1 MKGFKKLAVCGMA
14 VMLGLGSPIGNSV
27 MNDLGYT
34 VTAEAAGKVALSSSK
49 ASVAVGGSK
58 TISLRNAKG
67 KVKWSVAKKSVASIK
82 ANGASVK
89 VKGKKAGTT
98 TITAKVGKKS
108 YKCKFT
114 VKNAPKISKSSISL
128 TKGKSYD
135 LSVTGTASAPKWS
148 TSNKKVAT
156 IKKVSARKYRVT
168 AKSSGSATIKAK
180 VNGKTLSCKVTVP
193 KSSSATQ
200 TAPIKYPSTSH
211 SSANGKTLSSDKCL
225 LPNGMF
231 DPTKVK
237 QKKNGYGYQVGN
249 IVYSMNFYD
258 DCVLD
263 LNLREQVDHDFGCS
277 LSLGVESFGVSKPEF
292 TKVLIN
298 PKDVFVSGYDSSLIT
313 VVADEKSNNE
323 NAKKGYGDFS
333 LRIYPSGKR
342 GGTTYITTNY
352 RGLIFKTKVVVH
364 DDFKNTVPVNC
375 KRCGFKCGDWYT
387 ENGYDVTKWMYY
399 DFNRYPWIK

>member
-1 MKGFKKLAVCGMA
+1 MKGFKKLVVCGMA
-14 VMLGLGSPIGNSV
+14 IMLGLGSPIGNSV
-27 MNDLGYT
+27 MNDLGYA
-34 VTAEAAGKVALSSSK
+34 VTAEAAGKVSLSSRK
-49 ASVAVGGSK
+49 TSVAVGGSK
-58 TISLRNAKG
+58 TISLKNAKG

-108 YKCKFT
+108 YKCKLT

-128 TKGKSYD
+128 TKGNSYD
-135 LSVTGTASAPKWS
+135 LTVTGTASSPKWS

-180 VNGKTLSCKVTVP
+180 VNGKTLKCKVSVP

-200 TAPIKYPSTSH
+200 AAPVKYPSTSH

-237 QKKNGYGYQVGN
+237 PRNSDYRVGN
-249 IVYSMNFYD
+249 IIYEMNFCGED
-258 DCVLD
+258 VLD

-298 PKDVFVSGYDSSLIT
+298 PNDVIVSGYDASLIT
-313 VVADEKSNNE
+313 VVKDDKLNNE
-323 NAKKGYGDFS
+323 NAKKGYGGFS
-333 LRIYPSGKR
+333 LRVFPSGKR
-342 GGTTYITTNY
+342 GGITYITTNY
-352 RGLIFKTKVVVH
+352 RGLIFKTKVAVH
-364 DDFKNTVPVNC
+364 DDFKNTIPVEC

-387 ENGYDVTKWMYY
+387 ENGYDVNKWMYY
-399 DFNRYPWIK
+399 HFDRYPWLK

>member
-14 VMLGLGSPIGNSV
+14 VMLGLGSPVGNSV

-49 ASVAVGGSK
+49 ASVAVGASK
-58 TISLRNAKG
+58 TISLRNASG
-67 KVKWSVAKKSVASIK
+67 SVKWSVAKKSVVSIK

-89 VKGKKAGTT
+89 VTGKKAGTT
-98 TITAKVGKKS
+98 TITAKIGKKS
-108 YKCKFT
+108 YRCKLT
-114 VKNAPKISKSSISL
+114 VRNAPKISKSSISL
-128 TKGKSYD
+128 TKGNSYD
-135 LSVTGTASAPKWS
+135 LTVTGTSSSPKWS

-168 AKSSGSATIKAK
+168 AKSSGTATIKAK
-180 VNGKTLSCKVTVP
+180 VNGKTLKCKVSVP

-200 TAPIKYPSTSH
+200 AAPIKYPSTSH

-237 QKKNGYGYQVGN
+237 LRNSDYRVGN
-249 IVYSMNFYD
+249 LIYGMNFCGED
-258 DCVLD
+258 VLD
-263 LNLREQVDHDFGCS
+263 LNLRDQVDHDFGCS
-277 LSLGVESFGVSKPEF
+277 LTLGVEAFGVSKPEY

-298 PKDVFVSGYDSSLIT
+298 PNDVTVSGYDASLIT
-313 VVADEKSNNE
+313 VVKDDKLNNE
-323 NAKKGYGDFS
+323 NAKKGYGGFS
-333 LRIYPSGKR
+333 LRVFPSGKR

-352 RGLIFKTKVVVH
+352 RGLIFKTKVAVH
-364 DDFKNTVPVNC
+364 DDFKNTIPVEC

-387 ENGYDVTKWMYY
+387 ENGYDVSRWMYY
-399 DFNRYPWIK
+399 DFKRYPWID

>member
-14 VMLGLGSPIGNSV
+14 IMLGLGSPIGNSV
-27 MNDLGYT
+27 MNDLGYA
-34 VTAEAAGKVALSSSK
+34 VTAEAAGKVSLSSRK
-49 ASVAVGGSK
+49 TSVAVGGSK
-58 TISLRNAKG
+58 TISLKNARG

-108 YKCKFT
+108 YKCKLT

-128 TKGKSYD
+128 TKGNSYD
-135 LSVTGTASAPKWS
+135 LTVTGTASSPKWS

-168 AKSSGSATIKAK
+168 AKSSGTATIKAK
-180 VNGKTLSCKVTVP
+180 VNGKTLKCKVSVP
-193 KSSSATQ
+193 KSSSVTQ

-211 SSANGKTLSSDKCL
+211 SSANGKTLSSDRCL

-237 QKKNGYGYQVGN
+237 KKGNDYQVGN
-249 IVYSMNFYD
+249 IVYGMNFCND
-258 DCVLD
+258 NVLD
-263 LNLREQVDHDFGCS
+263 LNLRDQVDHDFGCCIS
-277 LSLGVESFGVSKPEF
+277 IGVNSFGVSEPEYK
-292 TKVLIN
+292 KVLIN
-298 PKDVFVSGYDSSLIT
+298 PNDVVVTGYDSSLIT
-313 VVADEKSNNE
+313 VAVDDKSNKA
-323 NAKKGYGDFS
+323 NAQKGYGEFTM
-333 LRIYPSGKR
+333 RVYPSGRR

-352 RGLIFKTKVVVH
+352 RGLIFKTKVAVH
-364 DDFKNTVPVNC
+364 DDFKNTIPVNC

-387 ENGYDVTKWMYY
+387 ENGYDVNKWMYY
-399 DFNRYPWIK
+399 HFDRYPWLK

>member
-14 VMLGLGSPIGNSV
+14 IMLGLGSPIGNSV
-27 MNDLGYT
+27 MNDLGYA
-34 VTAEAAGKVALSSSK
+34 VTAEAAGKVSLSSRK
-49 ASVAVGGSK
+49 TSVAVGGSK
-58 TISLRNAKG
+58 TVSLKNARG

-108 YKCKFT
+108 YNCKLT

-128 TKGKSYD
+128 VKGNSYD
-135 LSVTGTASAPKWS
+135 LTVTGTASSPKWS

-168 AKSSGSATIKAK
+168 AKSSGTATIKAK
-180 VNGKTLSCKVTVP
+180 VNGKTLKCKVSVP

-200 TAPIKYPSTSH
+200 AAPIKYPSTSH

-237 QKKNGYGYQVGN
+237 PRNSDYRVGN
-249 IVYSMNFYD
+249 IIYEMNFCGED
-258 DCVLD
+258 VLD
-263 LNLREQVDHDFGCS
+263 LNLRDQVDHDFGCS
-277 LSLGVESFGVSKPEF
+277 LTLGVEAFGVSKPEY

-298 PKDVFVSGYDSSLIT
+298 PNDVIVSGYDASLIT
-313 VVADEKSNNE
+313 VVKDDKLNNE
-323 NAKKGYGDFS
+323 NTKKGYGGFS
-333 LRIYPSGKR
+333 LRIFPSGKR

-352 RGLIFKTKVVVH
+352 RGLIFKTKVAVH
-364 DDFKNTVPVNC
+364 DDFKNTIPVEC

-387 ENGYDVTKWMYY
+387 ENGYDVNKWMYY
-399 DFNRYPWIK
+399 HFDRYPWLK

>member
-14 VMLGLGSPIGNSV
+14 IMLGLGSPIGSSV
-27 MNDLGYT
+27 MNDLGYA
-34 VTAEAAGKVALSSSK
+34 VTAEAAGKVSLSSRK
-49 ASVAVGGSK
+49 TSVAVGGSK
-58 TISLRNAKG
+58 TISLKNARG

-98 TITAKVGKKS
+98 TITAKIGKKAFR
-108 YKCKFT
+108 CKLT

-128 TKGKSYD
+128 TKGESYD
-135 LSVTGTASAPKWS
+135 LTVTGTSSSPKWS

-168 AKSSGSATIKAK
+168 AKSSGTATIKAK
-180 VNGKTLSCKVTVP
+180 VNGKTLKCKVSVP

-200 TAPIKYPSTSH
+200 AAPIKYPSTSH

-231 DPTKVK
+231 DPTKI
-237 QKKNGYGYQVGN
+237 KKKGNDYQVGN
-249 IVYSMNFYD
+249 IVYGMNFCND
-258 DCVLD
+258 NVLD
-263 LNLREQVDHDFGCS
+263 LNLRDQVDHDFGCCIS
-277 LSLGVESFGVSKPEF
+277 IGVNSFGVSEPEYK
-292 TKVLIN
+292 KVLIN
-298 PKDVFVSGYDSSLIT
+298 PNDVVVTGYDSSLIT
-313 VVADEKSNNE
+313 VAVDDKSNKA
-323 NAKKGYGDFS
+323 NAQKGYGEFTM
-333 LRIYPSGKR
+333 RVYPSGRR

-352 RGLIFKTKVVVH
+352 RGLIFKTKVAVH
-364 DDFKNTVPVNC
+364 DDFKNTIPVNC

-399 DFNRYPWIK
+399 HFDRYPWLK

>member
-14 VMLGLGSPIGNSV
+14 IMLGLGSPIGNSV
-27 MNDLGYT
+27 MNDLGYA

-58 TISLRNAKG
+58 TISLKNAKG

-128 TKGKSYD
+128 SKGKSYD

-200 TAPIKYPSTSH
+200 TAPTNYSSTTH

-231 DPTKVK
+231 DPAKIK
-237 QKKNGYGYQVGN
+237 PRNSDYRVGN
-249 IVYSMNFYD
+249 IIYEMNFCGED
-258 DCVLD
+258 PLD
-263 LNLREQVDHDFGCS
+263 LNLRDQVDHDFGCS

-298 PKDVFVSGYDSSLIT
+298 PNDVIVSGYDASLIT
-313 VVADEKSNNE
+313 VVKDDKLNNE
-323 NAKKGYGDFS
+323 NAKKGYGCFS
-333 LRIYPSGKR
+333 LRIFPSGKR

-364 DDFKNTVPVNC
+364 DDFKNTIPVEC

-399 DFNRYPWIK
+399 DFDRYPWIK

>member
-14 VMLGLGSPIGNSV
+14 VMLGLGSPVGNSV

-49 ASVAVGGSK
+49 ASVAVGASK
-58 TISLRNAKG
+58 TISLRNASG
-67 KVKWSVAKKSVASIK
+67 SVKWSVAKKSVVSIK

-108 YKCKFT
+108 YKCKLT

-128 TKGKSYD
+128 TKGNSYD
-135 LSVTGTASAPKWS
+135 LSVTGTASSPKWS

-168 AKSSGSATIKAK
+168 AKSSGTATIKAK
-180 VNGKTLSCKVTVP
+180 VNGKTLKCKVSVP

-200 TAPIKYPSTSH
+200 AAPVKYPSTSH

-237 QKKNGYGYQVGN
+237 KKGNDYQVGN
-249 IVYSMNFYD
+249 IVYGMNFCND
-258 DCVLD
+258 NVLD
-263 LNLREQVDHDFGCS
+263 LNLRDQVDHDFGCCIS
-277 LSLGVESFGVSKPEF
+277 IGVNSFGVSEPEYK
-292 TKVLIN
+292 KVLIN
-298 PKDVFVSGYDSSLIT
+298 PNDVVVTGYDSSLIT
-313 VVADEKSNNE
+313 VAVDDKSNKA
-323 NAKKGYGDFS
+323 NAQKGYGEFTM
-333 LRIYPSGKR
+333 RVYPSGRR

-352 RGLIFKTKVVVH
+352 RGLIFKTKVAVH
-364 DDFKNTVPVNC
+364 DDFKNTIPVNC

-387 ENGYDVTKWMYY
+387 ENGYDVNKWMYY
-399 DFNRYPWIK
+399 HFDRYPWLK

>member
-14 VMLGLGSPIGNSV
+14 IMLGLGSPIGNSV
-27 MNDLGYT
+27 MNDLGYA
-34 VTAEAAGKVALSSSK
+34 VTAEAAGKVALSSRK
-49 ASVAVGGSK
+49 TSVAVGGSK
-58 TISLRNAKG
+58 TISLKNAKG

-108 YKCKFT
+108 YKCKLT

-128 TKGKSYD
+128 TKGNSYD
-135 LSVTGTASAPKWS
+135 LTVTGTASSPKWS

-156 IKKVSARKYRVT
+156 IKKVSARKYRVM
-168 AKSSGSATIKAK
+168 AKSSGTATIKAK
-180 VNGKTLSCKVTVP
+180 VNGKTLKCRVSVP

-200 TAPIKYPSTSH
+200 AAPIKYPSTTH

-231 DPTKVK
+231 DPAKVK
-237 QKKNGYGYQVGN
+237 PRTSDYRVGN
-249 IVYSMNFYD
+249 LIYGMNFCGED
-258 DCVLD
+258 VLD
-263 LNLREQVDHDFGCS
+263 LNLRDQVDHDFGCS
-277 LSLGVESFGVSKPEF
+277 LSLGVEAFGVSKPEF

-298 PKDVFVSGYDSSLIT
+298 PNDVIVSGYDASLIT
-313 VVADEKSNNE
+313 VVKDDKLNNE
-323 NAKKGYGDFS
+323 NAKKGYGGFS
-333 LRIYPSGKR
+333 LRVFPSGKR

-352 RGLIFKTKVVVH
+352 RGLIFKTKVAVH
-364 DDFKNTVPVNC
+364 DDFKNTIPVEC

-387 ENGYDVTKWMYY
+387 ENGYDVNKWMYY
-399 DFNRYPWIK
+399 DFKRYPWID

>member
-14 VMLGLGSPIGNSV
+14 VMLGLGSPVGSSV
-27 MNDLGYT
+27 MNDLGYA

-58 TISLRNAKG
+58 TISLKNAKG

-156 IKKVSARKYRVT
+156 IKKVSARKYRVV
-168 AKSSGSATIKAK
+168 AKSAGTATIKAK

-200 TAPIKYPSTSH
+200 TAPTNYSSTSH

-225 LPNGMF
+225 LPNGTF
-231 DPTKVK
+231 DLTKIK
-237 QKKNGYGYQVGN
+237 RRNSDYQVGN
-249 IVYSMNFYD
+249 IIYEMNFCGED
-258 DCVLD
+258 VLD

-277 LSLGVESFGVSKPEF
+277 LSLGVEAFGVSKPEF

-298 PKDVFVSGYDSSLIT
+298 PNDVIVSGYDASLIT
-313 VVADEKSNNE
+313 VAVDEKLNNE
-323 NAKKGYGDFS
+323 NAKKGYGGFS
-333 LRIYPSGKR
+333 LRIFPSGKR

-364 DDFKNTVPVNC
+364 DDYKNTVPVDC

-399 DFNRYPWIK
+399 DFKRCPWID

>member
-14 VMLGLGSPIGNSV
+14 VMLGLGSPISSSV
-27 MNDLGYT
+27 MNDLGYA

-58 TISLRNAKG
+58 TISLRNASG

-128 TKGKSYD
+128 SKGKSYD

-180 VNGKTLSCKVTVP
+180 VNGKTLSCKVIVP

-200 TAPIKYPSTSH
+200 AAPINYSSNSH

-225 LPNGMF
+225 LPNGTF
-231 DPTKVK
+231 DPAKVK
-237 QKKNGYGYQVGN
+237 QKKNGYGFQVGT

-277 LSLGVESFGVSKPEF
+277 LSIDVESFGVSKPEF

-313 VVADEKSNNE
+313 VVADEKSNKA
-323 NAKKGYGDFS
+323 NAQKGYGGFS
-333 LRIYPSGKR
+333 MRVYPSGRR

-364 DDFKNTVPVNC
+364 DDYKNTVPVDC

-399 DFNRYPWIK
+399 DFKRCPWID

>member
-14 VMLGLGSPIGNSV
+14 IMLGLGSPIGNSV
-27 MNDLGYT
+27 MNDLGYA
-34 VTAEAAGKVALSSSK
+34 VTAEAAGKVALSSRK
-49 ASVAVGGSK
+49 TSVAVGGSK
-58 TISLRNAKG
+58 TISLKNASG

-108 YKCKFT
+108 YKCKLT

-128 TKGKSYD
+128 AKGNSYD
-135 LSVTGTASAPKWS
+135 LTVTGTASSPKWS

-168 AKSSGSATIKAK
+168 AKSSGTATIKAK
-180 VNGKTLSCKVTVP
+180 VNGKTLKCKVSVP

-200 TAPIKYPSTSH
+200 AAPVKYPSTSH

-231 DPTKVK
+231 DPAKVK
-237 QKKNGYGYQVGN
+237 PRNSDYRVGN
-249 IVYSMNFYD
+249 LIYGMNFCGED
-258 DCVLD
+258 VLD
-263 LNLREQVDHDFGCS
+263 LNLRDQVDHDFGCS
-277 LSLGVESFGVSKPEF
+277 LTLGVEAFGVSKPEF

-298 PKDVFVSGYDSSLIT
+298 PNDVIVSGYDASLIT
-313 VVADEKSNNE
+313 VVKDDKLNNE
-323 NAKKGYGDFS
+323 NAKKGYGGFS
-333 LRIYPSGKR
+333 LRIFPSGKR
-342 GGTTYITTNY
+342 GGITYITTNY
-352 RGLIFKTKVVVH
+352 RGLIFKTKVAVH
-364 DDFKNTVPVNC
+364 DDFKNTIPVEC

-387 ENGYDVTKWMYY
+387 ENGYDVSRWMYY
-399 DFNRYPWIK
+399 DFNRYPWID

>member
-14 VMLGLGSPIGNSV
+14 IMLGLGSPIGNSV
-27 MNDLGYT
+27 MNDLGYA
-34 VTAEAAGKVALSSSK
+34 VTAEAAGKVALSSRK
-49 ASVAVGGSK
+49 TSVVVGGSK
-58 TISLRNAKG
+58 TISLKNARG

-108 YKCKFT
+108 YKCKLT

-128 TKGKSYD
+128 TKGNSYD
-135 LSVTGTASAPKWS
+135 LTVMGTASSPKWS

-168 AKSSGSATIKAK
+168 AKSSGTATIKAK
-180 VNGKTLSCKVTVP
+180 VNGKTLKCKVSVP

-200 TAPIKYPSTSH
+200 AAPIKYPSTSH

-237 QKKNGYGYQVGN
+237 KKGNDYQVGN
-249 IVYSMNFYD
+249 IVYGMNFCND
-258 DCVLD
+258 NVLD
-263 LNLREQVDHDFGCS
+263 LNLRDQVDHDFGCCIS
-277 LSLGVESFGVSKPEF
+277 IGVNSFGVSEPEYK
-292 TKVLIN
+292 KVLIN
-298 PKDVFVSGYDSSLIT
+298 PNDVVVTGYDSSLIT
-313 VVADEKSNNE
+313 VAVDDKSNKA
-323 NAKKGYGDFS
+323 NAQKGYGEFTM
-333 LRIYPSGKR
+333 RVYPSGRR

-352 RGLIFKTKVVVH
+352 RGLIFKTKVAVH
-364 DDFKNTVPVNC
+364 DDFKNTIPVNC

-387 ENGYDVTKWMYY
+387 ENGYDVNKWMYY
-399 DFNRYPWIK
+399 HFDRYPWLK

>member
-27 MNDLGYT
+27 MNDLGYA

-58 TISLRNAKG
+58 TISLRNARG

-128 TKGKSYD
+128 SKGKSYD

-148 TSNKKVAT
+148 TSNRKVAT

-168 AKSSGSATIKAK
+168 AKSFGSATIKAK

-231 DPTKVK
+231 DPAKIK
-237 QKKNGYGYQVGN
+237 PRNSDYRVGN
-249 IVYSMNFYD
+249 IIYEMNFCGED
-258 DCVLD
+258 VLD

-277 LSLGVESFGVSKPEF
+277 LSLGVEAFGVSKPEF

-298 PKDVFVSGYDSSLIT
+298 PNDVIVSGYDASLIT
-313 VVADEKSNNE
+313 VAVDEKLNNE
-323 NAKKGYGDFS
+323 NAKKGYGGFS
-333 LRIYPSGKR
+333 LRIFPSGKR

-364 DDFKNTVPVNC
+364 DDYKNTVPVDC

-399 DFNRYPWIK
+399 DFKRCPWID

>member
-14 VMLGLGSPIGNSV
+14 VMLGLGSPISSSV
-27 MNDLGYT
+27 MNDLGYA

-58 TISLRNAKG
+58 TISLRNASG

-128 TKGKSYD
+128 SKGKSYN
-135 LSVTGTASAPKWS
+135 LTVTGTASSPKWS

-180 VNGKTLSCKVTVP
+180 VNGKTLSCKVIVP

-200 TAPIKYPSTSH
+200 AAPINYSSNSH

-237 QKKNGYGYQVGN
+237 KKGNDYQVGN
-249 IVYSMNFYD
+249 IVYGMNFCND
-258 DCVLD
+258 NVLD
-263 LNLREQVDHDFGCS
+263 LNLRDQVDHDFGCCIS
-277 LSLGVESFGVSKPEF
+277 IGVNSFGVSESEYK
-292 TKVLIN
+292 KVLIN
-298 PKDVFVSGYDSSLIT
+298 PNDMVVTGYDSSLIT
-313 VVADEKSNNE
+313 VVVDDKSNKA
-323 NAKKGYGDFS
+323 NAQKGYGEFTM
-333 LRIYPSGKR
+333 RVYPSGRR

-364 DDFKNTVPVNC
+364 DDFKNTIPVNC

-387 ENGYDVTKWMYY
+387 ENGYDVNKWMYY

>member
-14 VMLGLGSPIGNSV
+14 IMLGLGSPVGNSV
-27 MNDLGYT
+27 MNDLGYA
-34 VTAEAAGKVALSSSK
+34 VTAEAAGKVSLSSRK
-49 ASVAVGGSK
+49 VTVPVGSSK
-58 TISLRNAKG
+58 TVTLRNASG
-67 KVKWSVAKKSVASIK
+67 KIKWSIAKKSVASISN
-82 ANGASVK
+82 NGSSVK
-89 VKGKKAGTT
+89 VTGKKAGTT
-98 TITAKVGKKS
+98 TITAKIGKKAFR
-108 YKCKFT
+108 CKLT

-128 TKGKSYD
+128 TKGNSYD
-135 LSVTGTASAPKWS
+135 LTVTGTFSSPKWS

-168 AKSSGSATIKAK
+168 AKSSGTATIKAK
-180 VNGKTLSCKVTVP
+180 VNGKTLKCKVSVP

-200 TAPIKYPSTSH
+200 AAPIKYPSTSH

-231 DPTKVK
+231 DPAKVK
-237 QKKNGYGYQVGN
+237 PRNSDYRVGN
-249 IVYSMNFYD
+249 LMYVMTFCGED
-258 DCVLD
+258 TLD

-277 LSLGVESFGVSKPEF
+277 LTLGVEAFGVSKPEF

-298 PKDVFVSGYDSSLIT
+298 PNDVIVSGYDASLIT
-313 VVADEKSNNE
+313 VAKDDKLNNE
-323 NAKKGYGDFS
+323 NAKKGYGGFS
-333 LRIYPSGKR
+333 LRIFPSGKR

-364 DDFKNTVPVNC
+364 DDYKNTIPVDC

-387 ENGYDVTKWMYY
+387 ENGYDVSRWMYY
-399 DFNRYPWIK
+399 DFKRCPWID

>member
-27 MNDLGYT
+27 MNDLGYA

-58 TISLRNAKG
+58 TISLKNAKG

-128 TKGKSYD
+128 EKGKSYD
-135 LSVTGTASAPKWS
+135 LTVTGTSSSPKWS

-180 VNGKTLSCKVTVP
+180 VNGKTLKCKVSVP

-200 TAPIKYPSTSH
+200 AAPIKYPSTKHVSMD
-211 SSANGKTLSSDKCL
+211 GKSTESDKYL
-225 LPNGMF
+225 LSNGMF
-231 DPTKVK
+231 DLSKVK
-237 QKKNGYGYQVGN
+237 KLPTSEFKVGN
-249 IVYSMNFYD
+249 TVYTLNFVGED
-258 DCVLD
+258 LPLN
-263 LNLREQVDHDFGCS
+263 LNLRDQRDHDFGGM
-277 LSLGVESFGVSKPEF
+277 LTLGEEKESVK
-292 TKVLIN
+292 IN
-298 PKDVFVSGYDSSLIT
+298 PNDVTIYGYNQDLIT
-313 VVADEKSNNE
+313 VVIDKESSQKY
-323 NAKKGYGDFS
+323 GYKVCNI
-333 LRIYPSGKR
+333 RVYPSGKK
-342 GGTTYITTNY
+342 GGTTYITLNY
-352 RGLIFKTKVVVH
+352 RGLIYKTKVIVDASDRNVL
-364 DDFKNTVPVNC
+364 PVDC

-387 ENGYDVTKWMYY
+387 EHGLDPNKWMYY
-399 DFNRYPWIK
+399 RFND

>member
-14 VMLGLGSPIGNSV
+14 VMLGLGSPISSSV
-27 MNDLGYT
+27 MNDLGYA

-58 TISLRNAKG
+58 TISLRNASG

-128 TKGKSYD
+128 SKGKSYN
-135 LSVTGTASAPKWS
+135 LTVTGTASSPKWS

-180 VNGKTLSCKVTVP
+180 VNGKTLSCKVIVP

-200 TAPIKYPSTSH
+200 AAPINYSSNSH

-237 QKKNGYGYQVGN
+237 KKGNDYQVGN
-249 IVYSMNFYD
+249 IVYGMNFCND
-258 DCVLD
+258 NVLD
-263 LNLREQVDHDFGCS
+263 LNLRDQVDHDFGCCIS
-277 LSLGVESFGVSKPEF
+277 IGVNSFGVSESEYK
-292 TKVLIN
+292 KVLIN
-298 PKDVFVSGYDSSLIT
+298 PNDMVVTGYDSSLIT
-313 VVADEKSNNE
+313 VVVDDKSNKA
-323 NAKKGYGDFS
+323 NAQKGYGEFTM
-333 LRIYPSGKR
+333 RVYPSGRR

-364 DDFKNTVPVNC
+364 DDFKNTIPVEC

-387 ENGYDVTKWMYY
+387 ENGYDVNKWMYY

>member
-14 VMLGLGSPIGNSV
+14 IMLGLGSPVGNSV
-27 MNDLGYT
+27 MNDLGYA
-34 VTAEAAGKVALSSSK
+34 VTAEAAGKVSLSSRK
-49 ASVAVGGSK
+49 TSVAVGGSK
-58 TISLRNAKG
+58 TISLKNVKG

-108 YKCKFT
+108 YKCKLT

-128 TKGKSYD
+128 TKGNSYD
-135 LSVTGTASAPKWS
+135 LTVTGTASSPKWS

-168 AKSSGSATIKAK
+168 AKSSGTATIKAK
-180 VNGKTLSCKVTVP
+180 VNGKTLKCKVSVP

-200 TAPIKYPSTSH
+200 AAPVKYPSTSH

-237 QKKNGYGYQVGN
+237 PRNSDYRVGN
-249 IVYSMNFYD
+249 LIYGMNFCGED
-258 DCVLD
+258 VLD
-263 LNLREQVDHDFGCS
+263 LNLRDQVDHDFGCS
-277 LSLGVESFGVSKPEF
+277 LSLGVEAFGVSKPEY

-298 PKDVFVSGYDSSLIT
+298 PNDVIVSGYDASLIT
-313 VVADEKSNNE
+313 VVKDDKLNNE
-323 NAKKGYGDFS
+323 NAKKGYGGFS
-333 LRIYPSGKR
+333 LRIFPSGKR

-352 RGLIFKTKVVVH
+352 RGLIFKTKVAVH
-364 DDFKNTVPVNC
+364 DDFKNTIPVNC

-387 ENGYDVTKWMYY
+387 ENGYDVNKWMYY
-399 DFNRYPWIK
+399 HFDRYPWLK

>member
-14 VMLGLGSPIGNSV
+14 IMLGLGSPIGNSV
-27 MNDLGYT
+27 MNDLGYA

-58 TISLRNAKG
+58 TISLKNAKG

-128 TKGKSYD
+128 SKGKSYD
-135 LSVTGTASAPKWS
+135 LTVTGTASSPKWS

-156 IKKVSARKYRVT
+156 IKKVSARKYRVM

-200 TAPIKYPSTSH
+200 TAPTNYSSTTH

-237 QKKNGYGYQVGN
+237 KKGNDFQIGN
-249 IVYSMNFYD
+249 IVYGMNFCND
-258 DCVLD
+258 NVLD
-263 LNLREQVDHDFGCS
+263 LNLRDQVDHDFGCCIS
-277 LSLGVESFGVSKPEF
+277 IGVNSFGVSKPEYK
-292 TKVLIN
+292 KVLIN
-298 PKDVFVSGYDSSLIT
+298 PNDVVITGYDSSLIT
-313 VVADEKSNNE
+313 VVVDDKSNKA
-323 NAKKGYGDFS
+323 NAQKGYGEFTM
-333 LRIYPSGKR
+333 RVYPSGRR

-352 RGLIFKTKVVVH
+352 RGLMFKTKVDVH
-364 DDFKNTVPVNC
+364 DNFKNTIPVNC

-387 ENGYDVTKWMYY
+387 ENGYDVSKWMYY

>member
-14 VMLGLGSPIGNSV
+14 IMLGLGSPIGNSV
-27 MNDLGYT
+27 MNDLGYA
-34 VTAEAAGKVALSSSK
+34 VTAEAAGKVALSSRK
-49 ASVAVGGSK
+49 TSVAVGGSK
-58 TISLRNAKG
+58 TISLKNAKG

-108 YKCKFT
+108 YKCKLT

-128 TKGKSYD
+128 TKGNSYD
-135 LSVTGTASAPKWS
+135 LIVTGTSSSPKWS

-168 AKSSGSATIKAK
+168 AKSSGTATIKAK
-180 VNGKTLSCKVTVP
+180 VNGKTLKCKVSVP

-200 TAPIKYPSTSH
+200 AAPIKYPSTSH

-231 DPTKVK
+231 DPAKVK
-237 QKKNGYGYQVGN
+237 PRNSDYRVGN
-249 IVYSMNFYD
+249 LIYGMNFCGED
-258 DCVLD
+258 VLD
-263 LNLREQVDHDFGCS
+263 LNLRDQVDHDFGCS
-277 LSLGVESFGVSKPEF
+277 LTLGVEAFGVSKPEF

-298 PKDVFVSGYDSSLIT
+298 PNDVIVSGYNASLIT
-313 VVADEKSNNE
+313 VVKDDKLNNE
-323 NAKKGYGDFS
+323 NAKKGYGGFS
-333 LRIYPSGKR
+333 LRIFPSGKR
-342 GGTTYITTNY
+342 GGITYITTNY

-364 DDFKNTVPVNC
+364 DDFKNTIPVEC

-387 ENGYDVTKWMYY
+387 ENGYDVNKWMEY
-399 DFNRYPWIK
+399 DFKRCPWID

>member
-14 VMLGLGSPIGNSV
+14 IMLGLGSPIGNSV
-27 MNDLGYT
+27 MNDLGYA
-34 VTAEAAGKVALSSSK
+34 VTAEAAGKVVLSSRK
-49 ASVAVGGSK
+49 TSVAVGGSK
-58 TISLRNAKG
+58 TISLKNARG

-98 TITAKVGKKS
+98 TITAKIGKKAFR
-108 YKCKFT
+108 CKLT

-128 TKGKSYD
+128 TKGNSYD
-135 LSVTGTASAPKWS
+135 LTVTGTSSSPKWS

-180 VNGKTLSCKVTVP
+180 VNGKTLKCKVSVP

-200 TAPIKYPSTSH
+200 AAPVKYPSTSH

-237 QKKNGYGYQVGN
+237 PRNSDYRVGN
-249 IVYSMNFYD
+249 LIYGMNFCGED
-258 DCVLD
+258 VLD
-263 LNLREQVDHDFGCS
+263 LNLRDQVDHDFGCS
-277 LSLGVESFGVSKPEF
+277 LSLGVEAFGVSKPEY

-298 PKDVFVSGYDSSLIT
+298 PNDVIVSGYDASLIT
-313 VVADEKSNNE
+313 VVKDDKLNNE
-323 NAKKGYGDFS
+323 NAKKGYGGFS
-333 LRIYPSGKR
+333 LRVFPSGKR

-352 RGLIFKTKVVVH
+352 RGLIFKTKVAVH
-364 DDFKNTVPVNC
+364 DDFKNTIPVEC

-387 ENGYDVTKWMYY
+387 ENGYDVNKWMYY
-399 DFNRYPWIK
+399 HFDRYPWLK

>member
-1 MKGFKKLAVCGMA
+1 MKGFKKLAVCGM
-14 VMLGLGSPIGNSV
+14 
-27 MNDLGYT
+27 
-34 VTAEAAGKVALSSSK
+34 VTAEAAGKVSLSSRK
-49 ASVAVGGSK
+49 TSVAVGGSK
-58 TISLRNAKG
+58 TISLKNARG
-67 KVKWSVAKKSVASIK
+67 KVKWSVAKKSIASIK

-108 YKCKFT
+108 YKCKLT

-128 TKGKSYD
+128 TKGNSYD
-135 LSVTGTASAPKWS
+135 LTVTGTSSSPKWS

-168 AKSSGSATIKAK
+168 AKSSGTATIKAK
-180 VNGKTLSCKVTVP
+180 VNGKTLKCKVSVP

-200 TAPIKYPSTSH
+200 AAPIKYPSTTH

-237 QKKNGYGYQVGN
+237 PRNSDYRVGN
-249 IVYSMNFYD
+249 LIYGMNFCGED
-258 DCVLD
+258 VLD
-263 LNLREQVDHDFGCS
+263 LNLRDQVDHDFGCS
-277 LSLGVESFGVSKPEF
+277 LTLGVEAFGVSKPEY

-298 PKDVFVSGYDSSLIT
+298 PNDVIVSGYDASLIT
-313 VVADEKSNNE
+313 VVKDDKLNNE
-323 NAKKGYGDFS
+323 NAKKGYGGFS
-333 LRIYPSGKR
+333 LRIFPSGKR

-352 RGLIFKTKVVVH
+352 RGLIFKTKVAVH
-364 DDFKNTVPVNC
+364 DDFKNTIPVEC

-387 ENGYDVTKWMYY
+387 ENGYDVNKWMYY
-399 DFNRYPWIK
+399 HFDRYPWLK

>member
-14 VMLGLGSPIGNSV
+14 IMLGLGSPIGNSV
-27 MNDLGYT
+27 MNDLGYA

-58 TISLRNAKG
+58 TISLRNASG

-82 ANGASVK
+82 ANGTSVK

-156 IKKVSARKYRVT
+156 IKKVSARKYRVV
-168 AKSSGSATIKAK
+168 AKSAGTATIKAK

-200 TAPIKYPSTSH
+200 TAPTNYSSTSH

-225 LPNGMF
+225 LPNGTF
-231 DPTKVK
+231 DLTKIK
-237 QKKNGYGYQVGN
+237 RRNSDYQVGN
-249 IVYSMNFYD
+249 IIYEMNFCGED
-258 DCVLD
+258 VLD

-277 LSLGVESFGVSKPEF
+277 LSLGVEAFGVSKPEF

-298 PKDVFVSGYDSSLIT
+298 PNDVIVSGYDASLIT
-313 VVADEKSNNE
+313 VAVDEKLNNE
-323 NAKKGYGDFS
+323 NAKKGYGGFS
-333 LRIYPSGKR
+333 LRIFPSGKR

-364 DDFKNTVPVNC
+364 DDYKNTVPVDC

-399 DFNRYPWIK
+399 DFKRCPWID

>member
-14 VMLGLGSPIGNSV
+14 IMLGLGSPVGNSV
-27 MNDLGYT
+27 MNDLGYA
-34 VTAEAAGKVALSSSK
+34 VTAEAAGKVSLSSK
-49 ASVAVGGSK
+49 KISVAVGGSK
-58 TISLRNAKG
+58 TISLRNASG

-82 ANGASVK
+82 ANGASVS

-98 TITAKVGKKS
+98 TITAKIGKKAFR
-108 YKCKFT
+108 CKLT

-128 TKGKSYD
+128 DKGKSYD
-135 LSVTGTASAPKWS
+135 LTVTGTASSPKWS

-180 VNGKTLSCKVTVP
+180 VNGKTLKCKVSVP

-200 TAPIKYPSTSH
+200 AAPIKYPSTSH

-231 DPTKVK
+231 DPAKI
-237 QKKNGYGYQVGN
+237 KKKGNDYQVGN
-249 IVYSMNFYD
+249 IVYGMNFCND
-258 DCVLD
+258 NVLD
-263 LNLREQVDHDFGCS
+263 LNLRDQVDHDFGCCVS
-277 LSLGVESFGVSKPEF
+277 IGVDSFGVSEPEYK
-292 TKVLIN
+292 KVLIN
-298 PKDVFVSGYDSSLIT
+298 PNDIVITGYDSSLIT
-313 VVADEKSNNE
+313 VVVDDKSNKA
-323 NAKKGYGDFS
+323 NAQKGYGEFTM
-333 LRIYPSGKR
+333 RVYPSGRR

-352 RGLIFKTKVVVH
+352 RGLIFKTKVAVH
-364 DDFKNTVPVNC
+364 DDFKNTIPVNC

-399 DFNRYPWIK
+399 HFDRYPWLK

>member
-14 VMLGLGSPIGNSV
+14 IMLGLGSPIGNSV
-27 MNDLGYT
+27 MNDLGYA
-34 VTAEAAGKVALSSSK
+34 VTAEAAGKVSLSSRK
-49 ASVAVGGSK
+49 TSVAVGGSK
-58 TISLRNAKG
+58 TISLKNARG

-108 YKCKFT
+108 YKCKLT

-128 TKGKSYD
+128 AKGESYN
-135 LSVTGTASAPKWS
+135 LTVTGTSSSPKWS

-168 AKSSGSATIKAK
+168 AKSSGTATIKAK
-180 VNGKTLSCKVTVP
+180 VNGKTLKCKVSVP

-237 QKKNGYGYQVGN
+237 PRNSDYRVGN
-249 IVYSMNFYD
+249 LIYGMNFCGED
-258 DCVLD
+258 VLD
-263 LNLREQVDHDFGCS
+263 LNLRDQVDHDFGCS
-277 LSLGVESFGVSKPEF
+277 LTLGVEAFGVSKPEY

-298 PKDVFVSGYDSSLIT
+298 PNDVIVSGYDASLIT
-313 VVADEKSNNE
+313 VVKDDKLNNE
-323 NAKKGYGDFS
+323 NAKKGYGGFS
-333 LRIYPSGKR
+333 LRIFPSGKR

-352 RGLIFKTKVVVH
+352 RGLIFKTKVAVH
-364 DDFKNTVPVNC
+364 DDFKNTIPVEC

-387 ENGYDVTKWMYY
+387 ENGYDVNKWMYY
-399 DFNRYPWIK
+399 HFDRYPWLK

>member
-1 MKGFKKLAVCGMA
+1 MA
-14 VMLGLGSPIGNSV
+14 IMLGLGSPIGNSV
-27 MNDLGYT
+27 MNDLGYA
-34 VTAEAAGKVALSSSK
+34 VTAEAAGKVALSSRK
-49 ASVAVGGSK
+49 TSVAVGGSK
-58 TISLRNAKG
+58 TISLKNASG

-108 YKCKFT
+108 YKCKLT

-128 TKGKSYD
+128 AKGNSYD
-135 LSVTGTASAPKWS
+135 LTVTGTASSPKWS

-168 AKSSGSATIKAK
+168 AKSSGTATIKAK
-180 VNGKTLSCKVTVP
+180 VNGKTLKCKVSVP

-200 TAPIKYPSTSH
+200 AAPVKYPSTSH

-231 DPTKVK
+231 DPAKVK
-237 QKKNGYGYQVGN
+237 PRNSDYRVGN
-249 IVYSMNFYD
+249 LIYGMNFCGED
-258 DCVLD
+258 VLD
-263 LNLREQVDHDFGCS
+263 LNLRDQVDHDFGCS
-277 LSLGVESFGVSKPEF
+277 LTLGVEAFGVSKPEF

-298 PKDVFVSGYDSSLIT
+298 PNDVIVSGYDASLIT
-313 VVADEKSNNE
+313 VVKDDKLNNE
-323 NAKKGYGDFS
+323 NAKKGYGGFS
-333 LRIYPSGKR
+333 LRIFPSGKR
-342 GGTTYITTNY
+342 GGITYITTNY
-352 RGLIFKTKVVVH
+352 RGLIFKTKVAVH
-364 DDFKNTVPVNC
+364 DDFKNTIPVEC

-387 ENGYDVTKWMYY
+387 ENGYDVSRWMYY
-399 DFNRYPWIK
+399 DFNRYPWID

>member
-14 VMLGLGSPIGNSV
+14 IMLGLGSPIGNSV
-27 MNDLGYT
+27 MNDLGYA
-34 VTAEAAGKVALSSSK
+34 VTAEAAGKVALSSRK
-49 ASVAVGGSK
+49 TSVAVGGSK
-58 TISLRNAKG
+58 TISLKNARG

-108 YKCKFT
+108 YKCKLT

-128 TKGKSYD
+128 TKGESYD
-135 LSVTGTASAPKWS
+135 LTVTGTASSPKWS

-168 AKSSGSATIKAK
+168 AKSSGTATIKAK
-180 VNGKTLSCKVTVP
+180 VNGKTLKCKVSVP

-200 TAPIKYPSTSH
+200 AAPIKYPSTSH

-231 DPTKVK
+231 DPAKVK
-237 QKKNGYGYQVGN
+237 KKGNDYQVGN
-249 IVYSMNFYD
+249 IVYGMNFCND
-258 DCVLD
+258 NVLD
-263 LNLREQVDHDFGCS
+263 LNLRDQVDHDFGCCIS
-277 LSLGVESFGVSKPEF
+277 IGVNSFGVSEPEYK
-292 TKVLIN
+292 KVLIN
-298 PKDVFVSGYDSSLIT
+298 PNDIVVTGYDSSLIT
-313 VVADEKSNNE
+313 VVVDDKSNKA
-323 NAKKGYGDFS
+323 NAQKGYGEFTM
-333 LRIYPSGKR
+333 RVYPSGRR

-364 DDFKNTVPVNC
+364 DDFKNTIPVNC

-387 ENGYDVTKWMYY
+387 ENGYDVSRWMYY
-399 DFNRYPWIK
+399 HFDRYPWLK

>member
-14 VMLGLGSPIGNSV
+14 IMLGLGSPIGNSV
-27 MNDLGYT
+27 MNDLGYA
-34 VTAEAAGKVALSSSK
+34 VTAEAAGKVSLSSRK
-49 ASVAVGGSK
+49 TSVAVGGSK
-58 TISLRNAKG
+58 TISLKNAKG

-98 TITAKVGKKS
+98 TITAKVGKKF
-108 YKCKFT
+108 YKCKLT

-128 TKGKSYD
+128 TKGNSYD
-135 LSVTGTASAPKWS
+135 LTVTGTSSSPKWS

-168 AKSSGSATIKAK
+168 AKSSGTATIKAK
-180 VNGKTLSCKVTVP
+180 VNGKTLKCKVSVP

-200 TAPIKYPSTSH
+200 AAPVKYPSTSH

-237 QKKNGYGYQVGN
+237 PRNSDYRVGN
-249 IVYSMNFYD
+249 LIYGMNFCGED
-258 DCVLD
+258 VLD
-263 LNLREQVDHDFGCS
+263 LNLRDQVDHDFGCS
-277 LSLGVESFGVSKPEF
+277 LSLGVEAFGVSKPEY

-298 PKDVFVSGYDSSLIT
+298 PNDVIVSGYDASLIT
-313 VVADEKSNNE
+313 VVKDDKLNNE
-323 NAKKGYGDFS
+323 NAKKGYGGFS
-333 LRIYPSGKR
+333 LRVFPSGKR

-364 DDFKNTVPVNC
+364 DDFKNTIPVNC

-387 ENGYDVTKWMYY
+387 ENGYDVSRWMYY
-399 DFNRYPWIK
+399 HFDRYPWLK

>member
-14 VMLGLGSPIGNSV
+14 VMLGLGSPVGNSV
-27 MNDLGYT
+27 MNDLGYA
-34 VTAEAAGKVALSSSK
+34 VTAEAAGKVSLSSK
-49 ASVAVGGSK
+49 KTSVAVGGSK
-58 TISLRNAKG
+58 TISLKNAKG

-108 YKCKFT
+108 YKCKLT

-128 TKGKSYD
+128 EKGKSYD

-168 AKSSGSATIKAK
+168 AKSSGTATIKAK
-180 VNGKTLSCKVTVP
+180 VNGKTLKCKVSVP

-200 TAPIKYPSTSH
+200 AAPIKYPSTSH

-231 DPTKVK
+231 DLTKVK
-237 QKKNGYGYQVGN
+237 KTHDKYQVGN
-249 IVYSMNFYD
+249 IVYGVNFCND
-258 DCVLD
+258 DVLD
-263 LNLREQVDHDFGCS
+263 LNLRDQVDHDFGCS

-298 PKDVFVSGYDSSLIT
+298 PNDVIVSGYDASLIT
-313 VVADEKSNNE
+313 VVKDDKLNNE
-323 NAKKGYGDFS
+323 NAKKGYGCFS
-333 LRIYPSGKR
+333 LRVFPSGKR

-352 RGLIFKTKVVVH
+352 RGLIFKTKVAVH
-364 DDFKNTVPVNC
+364 DDFKNTLPVEC

-387 ENGYDVTKWMYY
+387 ENGYDVSRWMYY
-399 DFNRYPWIK
+399 DFDRYPWLK

>member
-14 VMLGLGSPIGNSV
+14 IMLGLGSPIGNSV
-27 MNDLGYT
+27 MNDLGYA
-34 VTAEAAGKVALSSSK
+34 VTAEAAGKVSLSSK
-49 ASVAVGGSK
+49 KTSVAVGGSK
-58 TISLRNAKG
+58 TILLKNVKG

-108 YKCKFT
+108 YKCKLT

-128 TKGKSYD
+128 VKGNSYD
-135 LSVTGTASAPKWS
+135 LTVTGTASSPKWS

-168 AKSSGSATIKAK
+168 AKSSGTATIKAK
-180 VNGKTLSCKVTVP
+180 VNGKTLKCKVSVP

-200 TAPIKYPSTSH
+200 AAPIKYPSTSH

-231 DPTKVK
+231 DPAKVK
-237 QKKNGYGYQVGN
+237 LRNSDYRVGN
-249 IVYSMNFYD
+249 LIYGMNFCGED
-258 DCVLD
+258 VLD
-263 LNLREQVDHDFGCS
+263 LNLRDQVDHDFGCS
-277 LSLGVESFGVSKPEF
+277 LTLGVEAFGVSKPEF

-298 PKDVFVSGYDSSLIT
+298 PNDVIVSGYDASLIT
-313 VVADEKSNNE
+313 VVKDDKLNNE
-323 NAKKGYGDFS
+323 NAKKGYGGFS
-333 LRIYPSGKR
+333 LRIFPSGKR
-342 GGTTYITTNY
+342 GGITYITTNY
-352 RGLIFKTKVVVH
+352 RGLIFKTKVAVH
-364 DDFKNTVPVNC
+364 DDFKNTIPVEC

-387 ENGYDVTKWMYY
+387 ENGYDVNKWMYY
-399 DFNRYPWIK
+399 HFDRYPWIK

>member
-14 VMLGLGSPIGNSV
+14 IMLGLGSPIGNSV
-27 MNDLGYT
+27 MNDLGYA
-34 VTAEAAGKVALSSSK
+34 VTAEAAGKVALSSRK
-49 ASVAVGGSK
+49 TSVAVGGSK
-58 TISLRNAKG
+58 TISLKNARG

-108 YKCKFT
+108 YKCKLT

-128 TKGKSYD
+128 DKGNSYD
-135 LSVTGTASAPKWS
+135 LTVTGTSSSPKWS

-168 AKSSGSATIKAK
+168 AKSSGTATIKAK
-180 VNGKTLSCKVTVP
+180 VNGKTLKCKVSVP

-200 TAPIKYPSTSH
+200 AAPIKYPSTSH

-237 QKKNGYGYQVGN
+237 KKGNDYQVGN
-249 IVYSMNFYD
+249 IVYGMNFCND
-258 DCVLD
+258 NVLD
-263 LNLREQVDHDFGCS
+263 LNLRDQVDHDFGCCIS
-277 LSLGVESFGVSKPEF
+277 IGVNSFGVSEPEYK
-292 TKVLIN
+292 KVLIN
-298 PKDVFVSGYDSSLIT
+298 PNDVVVTGYDSSLIT
-313 VVADEKSNNE
+313 VAVDDKSNKA
-323 NAKKGYGDFS
+323 NAQKGYGEFTM
-333 LRIYPSGKR
+333 RVYPSGRR

-352 RGLIFKTKVVVH
+352 RGLIFKTKVAVH
-364 DDFKNTVPVNC
+364 DDFKNTIPVNC

-387 ENGYDVTKWMYY
+387 ENGYDVSRWMYY
-399 DFNRYPWIK
+399 HFDRYPWLK

>member
-27 MNDLGYT
+27 MNDLGYA

-58 TISLRNAKG
+58 TISLKNAKG
-67 KVKWSVAKKSVASIK
+67 KVKWSVTKKSVASIK

-128 TKGKSYD
+128 TKGKSYN
-135 LSVTGTASAPKWS
+135 LTVTGTASAPKWS

-231 DPTKVK
+231 DPAKVK
-237 QKKNGYGYQVGN
+237 PRNSDYRVGN
-249 IVYSMNFYD
+249 IIYEMNFCGED
-258 DCVLD
+258 PLD

-277 LSLGVESFGVSKPEF
+277 LTLGVEAFGVSKPEF
-292 TKVLIN
+292 TKVLIS

-313 VVADEKSNNE
+313 VVADDKLNNE
-323 NAKKGYGDFS
+323 NAKKGYGGFS
-333 LRIYPSGKR
+333 LRIFPSGKR

-364 DDFKNTVPVNC
+364 DDYKNTIPVDC

-399 DFNRYPWIK
+399 DFKRCPWMD

>member
-14 VMLGLGSPIGNSV
+14 IMLGLGSPIGSSV
-27 MNDLGYT
+27 MNDLGYA
-34 VTAEAAGKVALSSSK
+34 VTAEAAGKVSLSSSK

-58 TISLRNAKG
+58 TISLRNARG
-67 KVKWSVAKKSVASIK
+67 KVKWSVTKKSVASIK

-108 YKCKFT
+108 YKCKLT

-128 TKGKSYD
+128 DKGKSYD

-168 AKSSGSATIKAK
+168 AKSFGSATIKAK
-180 VNGKTLSCKVTVP
+180 VNGKTLKCKVSVP

-200 TAPIKYPSTSH
+200 AAPIKYQSTSH

-231 DPTKVK
+231 DPTKI
-237 QKKNGYGYQVGN
+237 KKKGNDFQIGN
-249 IVYSMNFYD
+249 IVYGMNFCND
-258 DCVLD
+258 NVLD
-263 LNLREQVDHDFGCS
+263 LNLRDQVDHDFGCCIS
-277 LSLGVESFGVSKPEF
+277 IGVNSFGVSKPEYK
-292 TKVLIN
+292 KVLIN
-298 PKDVFVSGYDSSLIT
+298 PNDVVISGYDSSLIT
-313 VVADEKSNNE
+313 VVVDDKSNKA
-323 NAKKGYGDFS
+323 NAQKGYGEFTM
-333 LRIYPSGKR
+333 RVYPSGRR

-364 DDFKNTVPVNC
+364 DDYKNTIPVDC

-387 ENGYDVTKWMYY
+387 ENGYDVNKWMYY
-399 DFNRYPWIK
+399 DFKRCPWID